1 MFATRAQ
8 TKQRHKR
15 KNGKVR
21 LTSNMEEQ
29 EKVYRTY
36 AR

>member
-15 KNGKVR
+15 KNGPVS

-29 EKVYRTY
+29 EREYRTY
-36 AR
+36 PR